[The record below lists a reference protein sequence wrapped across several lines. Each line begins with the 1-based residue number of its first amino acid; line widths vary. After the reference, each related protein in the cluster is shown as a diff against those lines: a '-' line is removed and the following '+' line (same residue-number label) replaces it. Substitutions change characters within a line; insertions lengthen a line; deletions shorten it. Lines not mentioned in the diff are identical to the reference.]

1 MECVH
6 EAGRNGDPP
15 RASASCKLQRNRTVL
30 EANVGS
36 ATPVPR
42 TGVAASE
49 MKGLQPGSYFAGDS
63 LEISSSRPPP
73 IAADYLPSAQMC
85 LSLGQIGMAAP
96 RRYQSR
102 AILRTEES
110 NRAARQT
117 ERSLKPE

>member
-1 MECVH
+1 M
-6 EAGRNGDPP
+6 
-15 RASASCKLQRNRTVL
+15 